1 MQEPEFRE
9 CASMR
14 LVVCG
19 GEALHLPLLKLFRAT
34 LPHARLYN
42 DYGPT
47 EVTVGSTG
55 VAALASPMPGTQ
67 LPAPRP

>member
-19 GEALHLPLLKLFRAT
+19 GEALHLPLVKLCRAT

-55 VAALASPMPGTQ
+55 VDALAGPAPGTL